1 MKKEELIKSLV
12 DKNPDLL
19 KNAEALIK
27 EYPEECKG
35 LTPEEFIY
43 RTSKLEAW
51 TELPYKIQSNAGKFE
66 EVIPEKYRTLLK
78 LREYWEVIDNKLR
91 NPEYPVSDKFPEV
104 LKSLQL
110 IDNKGYLNLKTK
122 ETPNKIIGQTF
133 ECVPIETVCQRGSKL
148 GSKLAKRIRAGQ
160 EAKIPSPE
168 IIKES
173 KPEVIE
179 EDKVNPRVAKQPID
193 PQIIKDFIYRQVKRH
208 N

>member
-51 TELPYKIQSNAGKFE
+51 TNVPDKIQNNTGKSE

-78 LREYWEVIDNKLR
+78 LRGDWEYIVLKLS
-91 NPEYPVSDKFPEV
+91 NPELKVSDKFPEA

-133 ECVPIETVCQRGSKL
+133 ECVPSETVWQR

-160 EAKIPSPE
+160 EAKIPAPE

-193 PQIIKDFIYRQVKRH
+193 PQIIKDFIDRSKGIKK
-208 N
+208 